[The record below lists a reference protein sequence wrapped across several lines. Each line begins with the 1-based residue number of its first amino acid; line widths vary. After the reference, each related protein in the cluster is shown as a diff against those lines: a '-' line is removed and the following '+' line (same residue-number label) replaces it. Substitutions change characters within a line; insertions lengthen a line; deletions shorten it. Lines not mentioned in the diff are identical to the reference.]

1 MEARTVNNLP
11 PAGTHD
17 DAICCVLAIEL
28 SKKSWIVAVNTP
40 LSDKISRHT
49 LKPSD
54 GKELL
59 DLCERI
65 RTRVAKET
73 TKRVEM
79 VSCYEAGYDG
89 FWLHRLL
96 QAHDIR
102 NHVIDPA
109 SLQVDRR
116 ARRAKTDRVDAERL
130 LRSLMAYL
138 WGEPKVWSV
147 VRVPS
152 VAEEDDRR
160 LHRERG
166 RLINERIQHVNRIK
180 GLLAIHGIYDYQPLR
195 RDRIQRL
202 QQLHTADGRTLP
214 PRLEAEILREL
225 QRLEIVIGMIKT
237 IEADRDAIAS
247 ANTETE
253 RGSVK
258 KIQHLAKIKS
268 IGPEFATTLVGEVF
282 YRSFDNRKQLASYV
296 GLTPA
301 HFQSGAM
308 SRDQGISK
316 AGNAKA
322 RTVMIELAW
331 LWLRHQPDSDLSVWF
346 RDRVGKL
353 KGRIRRITIVAV
365 ARKLLI
371 TLWRYLETGLVPKGA
386 ALKVCD

>member
-28 SKKSWIVAVNTP
+28 SKKRWIVAVNTP

-138 WGEPKVWSV
+138 RGEPKVWSV

-202 QQLHTADGRTLP
+202 EQLHTADGRTLP

-237 IEADRDAIAS
+237 IEAERDAIAS

>member
-11 PAGTHD
+11 SAAAHD
-17 DAICCVLAIEL
+17 GAVRCLVAIEL
-28 SKKSWIVAVNTP
+28 SKKTWVVAVNTP
-40 LSDKISRHT
+40 LSDKISLYKLR
-49 LKPSD
+49 PND
-54 GKELL
+54 WKELL
-59 DLCERI
+59 ELIERI
-65 RTRVAKET
+65 QKRVAQELK
-73 TKRVEM
+73 KPVE
-79 VSCYEAGYDG
+79 VISCYEAGYDG

-96 QAHDIR
+96 EAQGVR

-116 ARRAKTDRVDAERL
+116 ARRAKTDGIDVKKL

-138 WGEPKVWSV
+138 RGEPKVWNV
-147 VRVPS
+147 VRVPT
-152 VAEEDDRR
+152 VIEEDDRR
-160 LHRERG
+160 LHRERS

-195 RDRIQRL
+195 RDRAQRL
-202 QQLHTADGRTLP
+202 EQLHTANGRTLP
-214 PRLEAEILREL
+214 PRLKAEILREL
-225 QRLEIVIGMIKT
+225 QRLELVIGMIKT
-237 IEADRDAIAS
+237 IEAERDAIALV
-247 ANTETE
+247 NTETE
-253 RGSVK
+253 RRGAK

-296 GLTPA
+296 GLTPT

-331 LWLRHQPDSDLSVWF
+331 LWLRHQPDSPLSVWF

-365 ARKLLI
+365 ARKLL
-371 TLWRYLETGLVPKGA
+371 TNCALALSRDRSGA
-386 ALKVCD
+386 

>member
-1 MEARTVNNLP
+1 MEARTMNNLP

-138 WGEPKVWSV
+138 RGEPKVWSV

-202 QQLHTADGRTLP
+202 EQLHTADGRTLP

-237 IEADRDAIAS
+237 IEAERDAIAS

-296 GLTPA
+296 GLTPV

-371 TLWRYLETGLVPKGA
+371 ALWRYLETGLVPKGA

>member
-1 MEARTVNNLP
+1 ME
-11 PAGTHD
+11 
-17 DAICCVLAIEL
+17 I
-28 SKKSWIVAVNTP
+28 
-40 LSDKISRHT
+40 
-49 LKPSD
+49 
-54 GKELL
+54 
-59 DLCERI
+59 
-65 RTRVAKET
+65 
-73 TKRVEM
+73 

-96 QAHDIR
+96 EAHGIR
-102 NHVIDPA
+102 NYVIDPA

-116 ARRAKTDRVDAERL
+116 ARRAKTDRVDVERL

-138 WGEPKVWSV
+138 RGEPKVWSV

-195 RDRIQRL
+195 RDRM
-202 QQLHTADGRTLP
+202 QQLERLRTADGRTLP
-214 PRLEAEILREL
+214 PRLKAEILREL
-225 QRLEIVIGMIKT
+225 QRLVLVVGMIKT
-237 IEADRDAIAS
+237 IEAERDAIAS
-247 ANTETE
+247 AKIETE
-253 RGSVK
+253 QQHSSAKR
-258 KIQHLAKIKS
+258 IQDLAKIKS

-282 YRSFDNRKQLASYV
+282 YRSFDNRKQLGSYV

-308 SRDQGISK
+308 CRDQGISK
-316 AGNAKA
+316 AGNGKA

-331 LWLRHQPDSDLSVWF
+331 LWLRHQPDSPLSVWF

-353 KGRIRRITIVAV
+353 KGRIRRIAIVAV

-371 TLWRYLETGLVPKGA
+371 ALWRYLETGLVPKGA
-386 ALKVCD
+386 ALKV

>member
-1 MEARTVNNLP
+1 MEARTVNSLP

-17 DAICCVLAIEL
+17 DAICCVLAMEL

-49 LKPSD
+49 LKPGD

-65 RTRVAKET
+65 RTRVARET
-73 TKRVEM
+73 KKRVEM

-96 QAHDIR
+96 EAHDIR

-138 WGEPKVWSV
+138 RGEPKVWSV

-202 QQLHTADGRTLP
+202 EQLHTADGRTLP

-237 IEADRDAIAS
+237 IEAERDAIAS
-247 ANTETE
+247 ANTVTE
-253 RGSVK
+253 RRSAK

-346 RDRVGKL
+346 RDRAGKL

-371 TLWRYLETGLVPKGA
+371 ALWRYLETGLVPKGA
-386 ALKVCD
+386 ALKV